1 MLIQITPDEVLR
13 CRGISNHLD
22 DIDMVYAPGD
32 GHIIVVAVSQGCHVC
47 WGCGEPFNPNVP
59 ALTMLEKRVDNGAVP
74 VGIHYKCFDPKARKP
89 FSDLGAHEPLPTVA
103 EASRGLQL
111 RKQVAKATKTI
122 LGL

>member
-1 MLIQITPDEVLR
+1 MLIKITPEEVLK

-22 DIDMVYAPGD
+22 DIDMIYMGD
-32 GHIIVVAVSQGCHVC
+32 DRHICVVAVSQGCHVC
-47 WGCGEPFNPNVP
+47 WACGEPFNPQVP
-59 ALTMLEKRVDNGAVP
+59 ALTLLEKRVDNGAVP

-89 FSDLGAHEPLPTVA
+89 FSDLKPHEPLPTVA

-122 LGL
+122 FGL